1 MTTRT
6 KGGHGRSRLW
16 ALVAMVAVMSIVIAA
31 CGGTGGGDDTTTT
44 AAAPDTTEGGGAEP
58 TTTTG
63 GGEVTTTTAGGG
75 GELVVECDTTERSDA
90 PEAMEMWERTGGN
103 AQMVDA
109 LVCAW
114 NDRNPDRF
122 INLTYIE
129 HTEMVSALARGI
141 ATGDVPDLM
150 GLDLI
155 YGPQFT
161 SAGQLQ
167 DITDL
172 IGDNPGLVTASQ
184 GHIDVATWE
193 DRLYGVPLYADVSAL
208 FWNKDLFEEA
218 GLDPETPPTNL
229 TELHDMAAAIN
240 EVADDVYGYYLPGNC
255 AGCNIFTFGPMVWAN
270 GGKIEPAAPGD
281 DALVPEEAI
290 KPVLEWARMMHHE
303 GLIDPAAQ
311 AETGATF
318 AEVFGSGKVGI
329 MGTGNF
335 NITLV
340 TGAAGIE
347 GQNPDMDFGITVIPG
362 LETGDSSSFAGGDI
376 VVVPEGSERLED
388 AVEFMEFILS
398 DEVQVEVYA
407 KLLNMTTRTDM
418 GDNEYF
424 QANPLVQDVSKA
436 IEVAQTPFTLKFFEL
451 INAPQG
457 PWLQML
463 QRVYYTDD
471 DLDTVIADAQEA
483 MEAIINE

>member
-1 MTTRT
+1 VNTR
-6 KGGHGRSRLW
+6 KHGGLRGSPSNLLILIMVM
-16 ALVAMVAVMSIVIAA
+16 ALVVGACADSGAEETTTSAA
-31 CGGTGGGDDTTTT
+31 AEEATT
-44 AAAPDTTEGGGAEP
+44 AAAAEE
-58 TTTTG
+58 TTTSAAA
-63 GGEVTTTTAGGG
+63 EETTTSAAAE
-75 GELVVECDTTERSDA
+75 ELAVTCDPVPADTE
-90 PEAMEMWERTGGN
+90 EALIMWERTGGN

-114 NDRNPDRF
+114 NGRNPDRP
-122 INLTYIE
+122 ISLEYIE
-129 HTEMVSALARGI
+129 HTAMVDRLARGL

-172 IGDNPGLVTASQ
+172 VDQDLMATAVQ

-208 FWNKDLFEEA
+208 FWNKDLFEAA
-218 GLDPETPPTNL
+218 GLDPEVPPTNL

-240 EVADDVYGYYLPGNC
+240 GIEDGVYGYYLPGNC
-255 AGCNIFTFGPMVWAN
+255 AGCNIFTFGPMIWAN

-281 DALVPEEAI
+281 EAMVTPEVIA
-290 KPVLEWARMMHHE
+290 PVLEWARMMHQE

-311 AETGATF
+311 SEDGATF
-318 AEVFGSGKVGI
+318 AQVFGSGNVGI

-340 TGAAGIE
+340 TGAEGIE
-347 GQNPDMDFGITVIPG
+347 GQNPDMNFGITVIPG
-362 LETGDSSSFAGGDI
+362 LNSGDASSFAGGDI
-376 VVVPEGSERLED
+376 VVVPQGSERLED
-388 AVEFMEFILS
+388 AVDYMNFILS
-398 DEVQVEVYA
+398 DEVQVEAYA

-418 GDNEYF
+418 ADNEYF
-424 QANPLVQDVSKA
+424 QANPLVQDVSQA
-436 IEVAQTPFTLKFFEL
+436 IEIAQTPFTLKFFEL
-451 INAPQG
+451 INSPQG

-463 QRVYYTDD
+463 QRVYYSEDD
-471 DLDTVIADAQEA
+471 INTVIADAKAE

>member
-1 MTTRT
+1 MNTREH
-6 KGGHGRSRLW
+6 GGLSTRPSVLLIMAIVM
-16 ALVAMVAVMSIVIAA
+16 ALVVGA
-31 CGGTGGGDDTTTT
+31 CADSGAEETTTS
-44 AAAPDTTEGGGAEP
+44 AAAEETTTSAAAEETTTSAAAEETTTSAAAEPLAVTCDPVAPDTEGA
-58 TTTTG
+58 
-63 GGEVTTTTAGGG
+63 
-75 GELVVECDTTERSDA
+75 LI
-90 PEAMEMWERTGGN
+90 MWERTGGN

-114 NDRNPDRF
+114 NGRNPDRP
-122 INLTYIE
+122 ISLEYIE
-129 HTEMVSALARGI
+129 HTAMVDRLARGL

-172 IGDNPGLVTASQ
+172 VDQDLMSTAVQ

-208 FWNKDLFEEA
+208 FWNKDLFEAA

-240 EVADDVYGYYLPGNC
+240 GIEDGVYGYYLPGNC
-255 AGCNIFTFGPMVWAN
+255 AGCNIFTFGPMIWAN

-281 DALVPEEAI
+281 EAMVTPEQIA
-290 KPVLEWARMMHHE
+290 PVLEWARMMHQE

-311 AETGATF
+311 SEDGATF
-318 AEVFGSGKVGI
+318 AQVFGSGNVGI

-340 TGAAGIE
+340 TGAEGIE
-347 GQNPDMDFGITVIPG
+347 GQNPDMNFGITVIPG
-362 LETGDSSSFAGGDI
+362 LNSGDASSFAGGDI

-388 AVEFMEFILS
+388 AVDYMNFILS
-398 DEVQVEVYA
+398 DEVQVEAYA

-418 GDNEYF
+418 ADNEYF
-424 QANPLVQDVSKA
+424 QANPLVQDVSQA
-436 IEVAQTPFTLKFFEL
+436 IEIAQTPFTLKFFEL
-451 INAPQG
+451 INSPQG

-463 QRVYYTDD
+463 QRVYYSDD
-471 DLDTVIADAQEA
+471 DINTVIADAKSQ

>member
-1 MTTRT
+1 VTRR
-6 KGGHGRSRLW
+6 KLGGRRHPSVPWILAIVM
-16 ALVAMVAVMSIVIAA
+16 ALMVAA
-31 CGGTGGGDDTTTT
+31 CADSGAGGSTTT
-44 AAAPDTTEGGGAEP
+44 AGAEEP
-58 TTTTG
+58 TTSAAAAEATTTTG
-63 GGEVTTTTAGGG
+63 AAEATTSSAATE
-75 GELVVECDTTERSDA
+75 ELVISCDTSARSDA
-90 PEAMEMWERTGGN
+90 EGAMTMWERTGGN

-114 NDRNPDRF
+114 NDRNPDRP
-122 INLTYIE
+122 INLEYIE
-129 HTEMVSALARGI
+129 HTAMVDRLARGL

-161 SAGQLQ
+161 SADQLQ
-167 DITDL
+167 PITGMIDEAAL
-172 IGDNPGLVTASQ
+172 ATASQ

-193 DRLYGVPLYADVSAL
+193 DELYGVPLYADVSAL
-208 FWNKDLFEEA
+208 FWNKDLFEAA

-240 EVADDVYGYYLPGNC
+240 GIEDGVYGYYLPGNC
-255 AGCNIFTFGPMVWAN
+255 AGCNIFTFGPMIWAN

-281 DALVPEEAI
+281 EAMVTPEDIA
-290 KPVLEWARMMHHE
+290 PVLEWARMMHQE

-311 AETGATF
+311 SEDGATF
-318 AEVFGSGKVGI
+318 AQVFGSGNVGI

-340 TGAAGIE
+340 TGAEGIE
-347 GQNPDMDFGITVIPG
+347 GQNPDMNFGITVIPG

-376 VVVPEGSERLED
+376 VVVPQGSERLED
-388 AVEFMEFILS
+388 AVDFMNFILS
-398 DEVQVEVYA
+398 DEVQVEAYA
-407 KLLNMTTRTDM
+407 KLLNMTTRSDM
-418 GDNEYF
+418 ADNEYF
-424 QANPLVQDVSKA
+424 QANPLVQDVSAA
-436 IEVAQTPFTLKFFEL
+436 IEIAQTPFTLKFFEL
-451 INAPQG
+451 INSPQG

-463 QRVYYTDD
+463 QRVYYSDD
-471 DLDTVIADAQEA
+471 AIDTVIADAKAE

>member
-1 MTTRT
+1 M
-6 KGGHGRSRLW
+6 
-16 ALVAMVAVMSIVIAA
+16 AMVIAA
-31 CGGTGGGDDTTTT
+31 CADS
-44 AAAPDTTEGGGAEP
+44 GAEP
-58 TTTTG
+58 TTTA
-63 GGEVTTTTAGGG
+63 GEEEPTTTAAPAPSTTAGGETTTSAAG
-75 GELVVECDTTERSDA
+75 APLVVSCDTTVRSDV
-90 PEAMEMWERTGGN
+90 EGAMTMWERTGGN

-122 INLTYIE
+122 INLEYIE
-129 HTEMVSALARGI
+129 HVQMVDRLARGL

-167 DITDL
+167 AVTGMIDEAYL
-172 IGDNPGLVTASQ
+172 ATASQ

-193 DRLYGVPLYADVSAL
+193 DELYGVPLYADVSAL
-208 FWNKDLFEEA
+208 FWNKDLFEAA
-218 GLDPETPPTNL
+218 GLDPEVPPTNL
-229 TELHDMAAAIN
+229 TELHDMAAAITGV
-240 EVADDVYGYYLPGNC
+240 EDGAYGYYLAGNC
-255 AGCNIFTFGPMVWAN
+255 AGCNIFTFGPMIWAN

-281 DALVPEEAI
+281 EAMVTPEQIA
-290 KPVLEWARMMHHE
+290 PVLEWARMMHQE

-311 AETGATF
+311 SEDGATF
-318 AEVFGSGKVGI
+318 AQQFGAGKTGI

-340 TGAAGIE
+340 TGAEGIE
-347 GQNPDMDFGITVIPG
+347 GQNPDMNFGITVIPG
-362 LETGDSSSFAGGDI
+362 LNSGDASSFAGGDI
-376 VVVPEGSERLED
+376 VVVPEGSDRLED
-388 AVEFMEFILS
+388 AVDFMNFILS
-398 DEVQVEVYA
+398 DEVQVEAYA
-407 KLLNMTTRTDM
+407 KLLNMTTRSDM
-418 GDNEYF
+418 ADNEYF
-424 QANPLVQDVSKA
+424 QANPLVQDVAAA
-436 IEVAQTPFTLKFFEL
+436 IEIAQTPFTLKFFEL
-451 INAPQG
+451 INSPQG

-471 DLDTVIADAQEA
+471 DINTVIADAKAE

>member
-1 MTTRT
+1 MKKQLRW
-6 KGGHGRSRLW
+6 SVL
-16 ALVAMVAVMSIVIAA
+16 ALAMVVFAA
-31 CGGTGGGDDTTTT
+31 CAGETATTTTLADEETTTT
-44 AAAPDTTEGGGAEP
+44 AAAEP
-58 TTTTG
+58 TTTVA
-63 GGEVTTTTAGGG
+63 GETTTTAGE
-75 GELVVECDTTERSDA
+75 ELVVDCDTTVVN
-90 PEAMEMWERTGGN
+90 EAEGAMVMWERTGGN

-114 NDRNPDRF
+114 NGRNPDRP

-129 HTEMVSALARGI
+129 HVEMVAKLAQGI
-141 ATGDVPDLM
+141 ASGDVPDLM

-167 DITDL
+167 DITDFM
-172 IGDNPGLVTASQ
+172 IDNPDLATASQ

-208 FWNKDLFEEA
+208 FWNKDLFEQA
-218 GLDPETPPTNL
+218 GLDPEVPPTNL
-229 TELHDMAAAIN
+229 TELHDMAAAVTALGDGN
-240 EVADDVYGYYLPGNC
+240 YGYYLAGNC
-255 AGCNIFTFGPMVWAN
+255 AGCNIFTFGPMIWAN
-270 GGKIEPAAPGD
+270 GGTIEPAGPGD
-281 DALVPEEAI
+281 EAMVTPTQI
-290 KPVLEWARMMHHE
+290 KPILEWARMMHQE
-303 GLIDPAAQ
+303 GQIDPAAQ

-347 GQNPDMDFGITVIPG
+347 GQNPDMNFGITVIPG
-362 LETGDSSSFAGGDI
+362 LVTGDSSSFAGGDI

-388 AVEFMEFILS
+388 AVDFMNFILS

-407 KLLNMTTRTDM
+407 KLLNMTTRADM
-418 GDNEYF
+418 ADNEYF
-424 QANPLVQDVSKA
+424 AANQHVQDVAQA
-436 IEVAQTPFTLKFFEL
+436 IEIAQTPFTLKFFEL
-451 INAPQG
+451 INSPQG

-471 DLDTVIADAQEA
+471 DLDTVIADAKAQ